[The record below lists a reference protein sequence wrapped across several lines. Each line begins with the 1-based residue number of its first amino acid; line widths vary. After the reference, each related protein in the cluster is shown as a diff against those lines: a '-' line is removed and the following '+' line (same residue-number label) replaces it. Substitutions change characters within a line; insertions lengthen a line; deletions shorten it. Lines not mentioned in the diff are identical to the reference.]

1 MSKQNDKPNVCF
13 VLEYG
18 RNWDGGAQERD
29 TALAAIRAVDAKA
42 QIDVKCV
49 SKVRV
54 VIKHDN
60 KVIFDSPQR
69 NLFKKY
75 AHLRTPAIAEMK
87 SAVRRA
93 IDSSI

>member
-60 KVIFDSPQR
+60 KVIYNHQYQILYS
-69 NLFKKY
+69 
-75 AHLRTPAIAEMK
+75 
-87 SAVRRA
+87 
-93 IDSSI
+93 ID